1 MTNHILT
8 SSFVQNKTEKQ
19 SNITPNTTE
28 QLSTNI
34 QSKTQLKSGEVA
46 LVGSGPGD
54 VELLTLRALRFIE
67 QADITIYDRLVSD
80 DILALLPEN
89 SEKLYVGKEQ
99 AKHCVP
105 QDKINQ
111 LLLEHA
117 KSGKRVLRLKGG
129 DPFIFGR
136 GGEEAEY
143 LLSNGVSCHICPGI
157 TAASGCTSYAG
168 IPLTH
173 RGVAQGCTFIT
184 GHMQNNGQL
193 DLPWQSL
200 ASPTQTVVFY
210 MGINT
215 LEKITEQLIKH
226 GRSAKTPAALIRKG
240 TQKEQQVFRG
250 DLSEL
255 SQLVKTHN
263 ITPPTL
269 IVIGEVVAQ
278 LTKKQLKT
286 PGFLSAQEYEV
297 AQQNLQSTQ
306 QISKQVKQA

>member
-1 MTNHILT
+1 MTI
-8 SSFVQNKTEKQ
+8 TEFPKK
-19 SNITPNTTE
+19 SNNY
-28 QLSTNI
+28 
-34 QSKTQLKSGEVA
+34 QSKAVLKAGEVA

-80 DILALLPEN
+80 EILALLPEN
-89 SEKLYVGKEQ
+89 TEKFYVGKEQ

-117 KSGKRVLRLKGG
+117 KLGKRVLRLKGG

-143 LLSNGVSCHICPGI
+143 LLQNGVSCHICPGI

-193 DLPWQSL
+193 NLPWQSL
-200 ASPTQTVVFY
+200 VSKQQTVVFY

-215 LEKITEQLIKH
+215 LDKITEQLIAH
-226 GRSAKTPAALIRKG
+226 GRAPETPAALIRKG
-240 TQKEQQVFRG
+240 TQTEQQVFRG
-250 DLSEL
+250 QLAQLSN
-255 SQLVKTHN
+255 LVKQHN

-269 IVIGEVVAQ
+269 IVIGEVVDQ
-278 LTKKQLKT
+278 LTTEQLST
-286 PGFLSAQEYEV
+286 PGFLSANEYKNSNKTV
-297 AQQNLQSTQ
+297 IKLA
-306 QISKQVKQA
+306 

>member
-1 MTNHILT
+1 MTIT
-8 SSFVQNKTEKQ
+8 KFPKKISVNKGKA
-19 SNITPNTTE
+19 
-28 QLSTNI
+28 L
-34 QSKTQLKSGEVA
+34 LKSGEVA

-54 VELLTLRALRFIE
+54 AELLTLRALRFIE

-80 DILALLPEN
+80 EILALLPEHT
-89 SEKLYVGKEQ
+89 EKFYVGKEQ

-117 KSGKRVLRLKGG
+117 QLGKRVLRLKGG

-143 LLSNGVSCHICPGI
+143 LLQNGVSCHICPGI

-193 DLPWQSL
+193 NLPWQSL
-200 ASPTQTVVFY
+200 VSKQQTVVFY

-215 LEKITEQLIKH
+215 LDKITEQLIHH
-226 GRSAKTPAALIRKG
+226 GRAPETPAALIRKG
-240 TQKEQQVFRG
+240 TQSEQQVFRG
-250 DLSEL
+250 QL
-255 SQLVKTHN
+255 SQLSHLVKQHN

-269 IVIGEVVAQ
+269 IVIGEVVDQ
-278 LTKKQLKT
+278 LTTTQLST
-286 PGFLSAQEYEV
+286 PGFLSAQEYKNPKININKNE
-297 AQQNLQSTQ
+297 
-306 QISKQVKQA
+306 IKQA